1 MNLPQSTKPLSSKDE
16 RVLNALGIELL
27 AASAQANVPHVVALL
42 KGHAPAWFQDQTTGW
57 GVLHFAVAGDGRGKS
72 RKKEDIVK
80 CVELLLEAGAPW
92 NSLDELGNSPGD
104 VAISLNDREC
114 YELIRDAGLR
124 SEFAL
129 HVIQAKTSLTALRA
143 EDYTAAGST
152 EEFLKSKLTY
162 RKDENGQE
170 IVLLDIDGEEV
181 GVMMGWEKPIME
193 ATVRALCPP
202 QANTSDKGPTILN
215 VGFGLGI
222 IDTLFQSIEPPPS
235 RHVII
240 EPHPDVLAHMRST
253 GWFDKPGVEIFQG
266 KWQDFTRPDRIG
278 ELIGDQGGF
287 DVIYTDTF
295 SEGYSDLYEFFEHL
309 GDLITGQ
316 DSRFSFFNGLGATQA
331 TFYDVYTK
339 LSALHLEDMALTTT
353 FEDIDIHAAA
363 EGSGAWGETRK
374 YFSLPLYRMPI
385 CRPLQG

>member
-1 MNLPQSTKPLSSKDE
+1 MNLSQSTKPLSSKDE
-16 RVLNALGIELL
+16 RILSALGEELL
-27 AASAQANVPHVVALL
+27 SASAQATVSRVQALL
-42 KGHAPAWFQDQTTGW
+42 NGHAPAWFQDQTTGW
-57 GVLHFAVAGDGRGKS
+57 GALHFAVAGDGRGNV
-72 RKKEDIVK
+72 RKKEDVLE

-92 NSLDELGNSPGD
+92 NAVDELGNSPGD
-104 VAISLNDREC
+104 VAISLNDQEC

-129 HVIQAKTSLTALRA
+129 HAIQSKTSLTALRA
-143 EDYTAAGST
+143 EDSTAAGST
-152 EEFLKSKLTY
+152 DEFLKSKLIY
-162 RKDENGQE
+162 RTDENGQE
-170 IVLLDIDGEEV
+170 IVVVDIGGEEV

-193 ATVRALCPP
+193 ATVRALCP
-202 QANTSDKGPTILN
+202 QESSTDSNGPTILN
-215 VGFGLGI
+215 AGFGLGI
-222 IDTLFQSIEPPPS
+222 IDTIFQSLEPPPS

-240 EPHPDVLAHMRST
+240 EPHPDVLAHMRSA
-253 GWFDKPGVEIFQG
+253 GWFDKPGVEIFEG
-266 KWQDFTRPDRIG
+266 KWQEFVKPDRIG
-278 ELIGDQGGF
+278 ELIGEQGGF

-295 SEGYSDLYEFFEHL
+295 SEGYGDLYEFFEHL
-309 GDLITGQ
+309 GDLMAGQ

-353 FEDIDIHAAA
+353 LEDIDVHTAA

-374 YFSLPLYRMPI
+374 YFSLPLYKMPI

>member
-57 GVLHFAVAGDGRGKS
+57 GVLHFALPLVPLGIPVRLLRRSGSDLMIRRSGRTWKLSWRCGNITQRS
-72 RKKEDIVK
+72 RM
-80 CVELLLEAGAPW
+80 L
-92 NSLDELGNSPGD
+92 
-104 VAISLNDREC
+104 R
-114 YELIRDAGLR
+114 LIRDAGLR

-309 GDLITGQ
+309 GDLISGQ

-363 EGSGAWGETRK
+363 EGSGAWARHESTFHYHSTGCLFVGHYTDDCM
-374 YFSLPLYRMPI
+374 L
-385 CRPLQG
+385 